1 MSHFHLRV
9 QRECFI
15 AVNPIKILF
24 IHTPGT
30 ATILYSHEIARFW
43 KEVCPVTFGKQGE
56 RLYYDPRVNSE
67 SQHATGR
74 PEELSWWGY
83 TRQSHMRNMVA
94 PASEIPGEEC
104 EPKLTSGA
112 PGPSKHF
119 HSERWDILSNQS
131 GIVDAEISHLHICI
145 TAMVYNPAF
154 PIHIHCSSSHLDCY
168 KGILFRLCR
177 NIKRKTS
184 WLWKWLVT
192 SSVTLLGHS
201 LALGLPSVPIQ
212 GEKRSLNDRKL
223 AQRLNHTTEFS
234 EGIYKQIMEPELDLQ
249 SSKSAT
255 RPFSFQTDTSASI
268 HLCSLFRKS
277 DGSKEQWTKVQAD
290 VG

>member
-43 KEVCPVTFGKQGE
+43 KELCPVTFGKQGE
-56 RLYYDPRVNSE
+56 RLYYDPKVNSE

-131 GIVDAEISHLHICI
+131 GIVDTEISHLHICI

-154 PIHIHCSSSHLDCY
+154 PIHIHCSSSHLDC
-168 KGILFRLCR
+168 
-177 NIKRKTS
+177 
-184 WLWKWLVT
+184 
-192 SSVTLLGHS
+192 
-201 LALGLPSVPIQ
+201 
-212 GEKRSLNDRKL
+212 
-223 AQRLNHTTEFS
+223 
-234 EGIYKQIMEPELDLQ
+234 
-249 SSKSAT
+249 
-255 RPFSFQTDTSASI
+255 
-268 HLCSLFRKS
+268 
-277 DGSKEQWTKVQAD
+277 
-290 VG
+290 